1 MTLCGLKTAMGA
13 PKMLDFASFLQVVR
27 NAPLVSIDLIV
38 QNEAGAYLLGKRLN
52 EPAKGDWFVPGGRIR
67 KNETLDQA
75 FERITQAELGI
86 SLKRNT
92 AQLQGVYEHFYETN
106 AGEQAGFGTHYVVLG
121 YHLKV
126 QTADLHL
133 PEQEQHLN
141 WRWLRAEEILQDPQ
155 VNGFTK
161 DYFTTNQH

>member
-1 MTLCGLKTAMGA
+1 MGA
-13 PKMLDFASFLQVVR
+13 PEMLDFADFLQVVR
-27 NAPLVSIDLIV
+27 NTPLVSIDLIV

-86 SLKRNT
+86 GLKRNK

-121 YHLKV
+121 YRLALN
-126 QTADLHL
+126 QQDLHL
-133 PEQEQHLN
+133 PQKEQHQE
-141 WRWLRAEEILQDPQ
+141 WRWQSAEAILLDKQ
-155 VNGFTK
+155 VNRFAQ
-161 DYFTTNQH
+161 DYFKTSSTQS